1 LHSKIT
7 LKNGIQVVFQKL
19 DGYQSVSIGAF
30 IKTGTMYET
39 AEQNGISHFIE
50 HMLFKG
56 TKTRS
61 SQEISLM
68 IDRLGGEIN
77 AFTSKDCTCFYTKL
91 LSEDM
96 ETGLSLLSDML
107 SESCFSK
114 EAIETEKSVVID
126 EINMYEDSAEDVAED
141 LLTAL
146 VFKDS
151 ALGLPILGD
160 KESVMSFTREA
171 LLTYFKAHYRA
182 DRMLLSIAGAF
193 DTDHMLTLVER
204 YFGALMSENDLPIDE
219 PKLPVLNWGVIS
231 RYKENEQ
238 IQVSI
243 DFPGVSYEDHRNYEM
258 MLMTN
263 IFGGTNSA
271 MLFQTIREAYGL
283 SYSIYAQP
291 TFYDTVGTLNVS
303 FGVSKEN
310 LAEILKR
317 LAEVIQTLKKDR
329 ISAEQVKA
337 GKAHLKGSFLL
348 GLEGTDQ
355 YMDLIGRIELFHH
368 KERDI
373 PEMIAKIEAISEKTI
388 DTLIDL
394 SFGSGECAMS
404 LVGEITSKEAEMLYK
419 KFVKMIQT
427 AI

>member
-7 LKNGIQVVFQKL
+7 LKNGVQVVFQKL

-39 AEQNGISHFIE
+39 REENGISHFIE

-56 TKTRS
+56 TKTRTT
-61 SQEISLM
+61 QEISLT

-91 LSEDM
+91 LSEDI

-107 SESCFSK
+107 GESCFNE
-114 EAIETEKSVVID
+114 EAIDTEKSVVID
-126 EINMYEDSAEDVAED
+126 EINMYEDSAEDVADD

-146 VFKDS
+146 VFKGN

-160 KESVMSFTREA
+160 KNSVTSFTKDA
-171 LLTYFKAHYRA
+171 LIAYFKTHYRP
-182 DRMLLSIAGAF
+182 DRMLISIAGEF
-193 DTDHMLTLVER
+193 ETEHMLALVER
-204 YFGALMSENDLPIDE
+204 YFGGLQQDSDTRLNE
-219 PKLPVLNWGVIS
+219 PEAPTLNWGVVS
-231 RYKENEQ
+231 KYKENEQ

-243 DFPGVSYEDHRNYEM
+243 DFPGISYEDHRNYEM

-310 LAEILKR
+310 LNEIFMR
-317 LAEVIQTLKKDR
+317 LAEVIQTLKRDR

-368 KERDI
+368 KEKDI

-404 LVGEITSKEAEMLYK
+404 LVGEITTKEAEYLYK
-419 KFVKMIQT
+419 KFVKAIQST
-427 AI
+427 L